1 MNSDLLFLIFFF
13 SLRDKKKKFL
23 GHNFSFSPRTNDR
36 SVMSV
41 QSDILDIINDES
53 TRLLPRDV
61 VKPPSTIS
69 WIMAA
74 GLIINAAMGVRPSL
88 SKSLDDRRV

>member
-1 MNSDLLFLIFFF
+1 
-13 SLRDKKKKFL
+13 
-23 GHNFSFSPRTNDR
+23 
-36 SVMSV
+36 MSV

-61 VKPPSTIS
+61 LKPASTIS

-74 GLIINAAMGVRPSL
+74 GLIVNAAMGVTPRTPTFL
-88 SKSLDDRRV
+88 SLDVRRV